1 MNSATTTTTANANAT
16 INVTASPSIEARMD
30 GDIYIYPLRIFY
42 EDTDAAGIVY
52 YANYLKF
59 IERARTEML
68 RAAGINHSGM
78 QAAYGCVFVVRS
90 CVLDYILPA
99 RLDDM
104 VDIHTRII
112 AVKGASLIAEQNVL
126 RAAQIL
132 VRSELRLAC
141 MGENGAPMRFPPILR
156 SALEAMQRGQ
166 LPAKTGL

>member
-1 MNSATTTTTANANAT
+1 
-16 INVTASPSIEARMD
+16 
-30 GDIYIYPLRIFY
+30 
-42 EDTDAAGIVY
+42 
-52 YANYLKF
+52 
-59 IERARTEML
+59 
-68 RAAGINHSGM
+68 
-78 QAAYGCVFVVRS
+78 
-90 CVLDYILPA
+90 
-99 RLDDM
+99 M

>member
-1 MNSATTTTTANANAT
+1 MNSAATTTNAA
-16 INVTASPSIEARMD
+16 ISPPLAARMD
-30 GDIYIYPLRIFY
+30 GDTYIYPLRVFY

-68 RAAGINHSGM
+68 RAARINHSGM

-90 CVLDYILPA
+90 CALDYILPA

-104 VDIHTRII
+104 LDIHTRIT
-112 AVKGASLIAEQNVL
+112 AVQGASLIAEQNVL
-126 RAAQIL
+126 RDDQIL

-166 LPAKTGL
+166 LPAETGL

>member
-1 MNSATTTTTANANAT
+1 MNSAAT
-16 INVTASPSIEARMD
+16 ITNAAISPPLAARMD
-30 GDIYIYPLRIFY
+30 GDTYIYPLRVFY

-78 QAAYGCVFVVRS
+78 QAAYGCVFVVCS
-90 CVLDYILPA
+90 CALDYILPA

-104 VDIHTRII
+104 LDIHTRITV
-112 AVKGASLIAEQNVL
+112 VKGASLIAEQNVL
-126 RAAQIL
+126 RDDQIL

-166 LPAKTGL
+166 LPAETGI